1 MNTTAELIEYATGGT
16 VSHSEIGQ
24 REWVSIEHT
33 TLPTKEDALA
43 FVKATRAYLTQ
54 SGWNVCAFSNGFRP
68 EGGKLVYTAGIDAM
82 RGYGPN
88 TAWENHMIATC
99 TGRD

>member
-1 MNTTAELIEYATGGT
+1 MTTTAELIEYATGGT

-33 TLPTKEDALA
+33 LPTKEDALA

-54 SGWNVCAFSNGFRP
+54 SGWSVCAFSNGFRP
-68 EGGKLVYTAGIDAM
+68 EGGKLVYTAGVDAM
-82 RGYGPN
+82 RGTGPL
-88 TAWENHMIATC
+88 TEYETHMIATC